1 MGIAD
6 HAQKAENSDNL
17 AENQLLKF
25 GLKEFEGKRT
35 TLEWLEL
42 AGKKAELIKCLKKV
56 TSPSRKNWRFK
67 EGDVMNSVHILNS
80 SSILIKWSHQKILNK
95 LRKG

>member
-35 TLEWLEL
+35 TLE
-42 AGKKAELIKCLKKV
+42 
-56 TSPSRKNWRFK
+56 
-67 EGDVMNSVHILNS
+67 
-80 SSILIKWSHQKILNK
+80 
-95 LRKG
+95 